1 MPPKKKSKS
10 KVQEPEPEYE
20 EEEVIVPPPVSTA
33 EEVDAED
40 EGITR
45 CVCGKADEEFG
56 TWMIQCETCQVWQ
69 HGICVGFQSQEDCP
83 ETYYCEQCR
92 PDLHVELLQNLRKNA
107 HHHPRNVSS
116 TTGQSTSHDGAL
128 HLQTHNLLASV
139 DAAAAST
146 SMSRSS
152 RSPTPIAAR
161 SSLPKRRNTLNSRE
175 AAYEEALERGD
186 IDALNKITATQ
197 DEEAAAANAAKRKRK
212 RSGGMSAADE
222 AARRKRS
229 SPTPGSVTSDRPS
242 ALDVDVLRDTND
254 GTVSVTGSSK
264 ADTTAR
270 RGKRNKKEKEAS
282 LDVDIDDGASN
293 VSASHGGLQPPKK
306 HANQYTYRWKPSPN
320 AVSPTKTPNFN
331 RNTGSAAPEAPV
343 SSAPSRKSGAGTGGS
358 HHKASQQP
366 SAAAPPSPHQPIS
379 TPWGLPDHLSHLS
392 DLLPTPLQGP
402 IDVPIGPKDSIQ
414 ERGAKVKWPQKRTT
428 IGEMRRRVRAM
439 LDYSTKAQVDV
450 TERAKRTA
458 SLENFLKRAEEAG
471 LEGVGVAAIGP
482 AKGRSRADA
491 GVDYELVASIA
502 NLPEVLDPVLEP
514 SPPISQ
520 TTSQQG
526 TLSGST
532 AMDFS
537 ALTTAQLLASLTQD
551 LLSFQERFGA
561 GPGGK
566 VYRETAPRER
576 RPRGAAAAAMAAIER
591 SD

>member
-10 KVQEPEPEYE
+10 KVHEPEPEYE
-20 EEEVIVPPPVSTA
+20 EEEVIVPPPVSVA
-33 EEVDAED
+33 GDGDAED

-45 CVCGKADEEFG
+45 CVCGKAE
-56 TWMIQCETCQVWQ
+56 
-69 HGICVGFQSQEDCP
+69 
-83 ETYYCEQCR
+83 
-92 PDLHVELLQNLRKNA
+92 
-107 HHHPRNVSS
+107 
-116 TTGQSTSHDGAL
+116 
-128 HLQTHNLLASV
+128 
-139 DAAAAST
+139 AAAAST

-152 RSPTPIAAR
+152 RSPTPLATSR
-161 SSLPKRRNTLNSRE
+161 HSLPKRRNTLNSRE

-197 DEEAAAANAAKRKRK
+197 DEETAAANAAKRKRK
-212 RSGGMSAADE
+212 RSGGTSAADD

-242 ALDVDVLRDTND
+242 ALDVDISRDIND

-264 ADTTAR
+264 ADTTVR
-270 RGKRNKKEKEAS
+270 RGKRTKKEKEAS
-282 LDVDIDDGASN
+282 LDVDIDGVLFAMMHGLYMKLMDLIHLQDGAST
-293 VSASHGGLQPPKK
+293 VSASHGGLAPPKK
-306 HANQYTYRWKPSPN
+306 HANQYTYRGKPPANTVTPTKAPN
-320 AVSPTKTPNFN
+320 AN
-331 RNTGSAAPEAPV
+331 RNTGSAAPEAV
-343 SSAPSRKSGAGTGGS
+343 SGAPSRKSGAGTGAS
-358 HHKASQQP
+358 HKASQQP

-402 IDVPIGPKDSIQ
+402 IDVPVGPKDTIQ

-450 TERAKRTA
+450 TERAKRAA
-458 SLENFLKRAEEAG
+458 SLDNFLKKAEEAG
-471 LEGVGVAAIGP
+471 LEGAGVAATGP
-482 AKGRSRADA
+482 AKGRNKADA

-502 NLPEVLDPVLEP
+502 NSPEVLDPILEP

-520 TTSQQG
+520 STSQQG
-526 TLSGST
+526 TST

-537 ALTTAQLLASLTQD
+537 SLTTAQLLASLTQD
-551 LLSFQERFGA
+551 LLSFQEKFGA

-566 VYRETAPRER
+566 VYRETALRER
-576 RPRGAAAAAMAAIER
+576 RPRGAAAAAMAAMER